1 MIRRAAPLV
10 LLALPMGCDLDNTL
24 PVNLPPLLIEADPAE
39 GEALTAAEGGIA
51 VFIVVTDEDPETL
64 TETWLLVGADG
75 TETPLEG
82 EPFTP
87 SYETSGDDYALFA
100 QSFSALSIEPEDSL
114 QAVITDIEGDSLVVS
129 WPLVVR
135 D

>member
-10 LLALPMGCDLDNTL
+10 LLALPMGCDLDSTL
-24 PVNLPPLLIEADPAE
+24 PVNLPPLLIEADPPE

-114 QAVITDIEGDSLVVS
+114 QAVITDIKGDSLVVS

>member
-1 MIRRAAPLV
+1 MIGRAAPLA
-10 LLALPMGCDLDNTL
+10 LLALAMGCDLDNKI
-24 PVNLPPLLIEADPAE
+24 PVNLPPMLIDADPPE
-39 GEALTAAEGGIA
+39 GEELTAEDGGIA
-51 VFIVVTDEDPETL
+51 VYIVVTDEDPETL
-64 TETWLLVGADG
+64 TEAWLLVSPDG

-87 SYETSGDDYALFA
+87 SYESSGEDYALFA
-100 QSFSALSIEPEDSL
+100 QSFSALSIEPEDTL

-129 WPLVVR
+129 WPLVVS